1 MFRIWKTVSLC
12 SCAKQVSLQMI
23 GVFRIC
29 PGVNF
34 ADTELF
40 IWCAMILAVYDISKT
55 VGPDGKVAEPIIE
68 YTSAA
73 DRYVHES

>member
-1 MFRIWKTVSLC
+1 
-12 SCAKQVSLQMI
+12 MI
-23 GVFRIC
+23 RIC

-40 IWCAMILAVYDISKT
+40 IWCSMILAVYDISKY
-55 VGPDGKVAEPIIE
+55 VGPDGKAVEPTVE

-73 DRYVHES
+73 DRCVH